1 MSIIA
6 LNSGTIAHYLPTGED
21 VNSAVTLNG
30 LQDVTLVALNNGQI
44 LQYNSTAGQ
53 WENVDAGVLTDIIDG
68 GTY

>member
-21 VNSAVTLNG
+21 VNSSVTING
-30 LQDVTLVALNNGQI
+30 LQDVEIVGLNNGQI
-44 LQYNSTAGQ
+44 LQYNTTAGK
-53 WENVDAGVLTDIIDG
+53 WENVDPGVLTDIIDG